1 MTGARV
7 TARPSGTGSRGWK
20 EPPRLERLER
30 RGAGSEDARPGAPAG
45 GAGRGAG
52 LSAGKWG
59 TFFARGPPLPPWRR
73 GRLFTSF
80 FFKKKKSLPLL
91 LLSHAK
97 LFISAAVG
105 AADGGGERRRGQS

>member
-80 FFKKKKSLPLL
+80 FFKKKKIAP
-91 LLSHAK
+91 APPA
-97 LFISAAVG
+97 FT
-105 AADGGGERRRGQS
+105 R